1 MNTKNKI
8 SIQTIVLCALFTALM
23 AVGAIFEIP
32 LYVPIT
38 LQGFIMTLAGFLL
51 GSKKG
56 TLAVSLYVAIGLIG
70 FPIFTKGGGLIYLT
84 YPSFGFLLGFI
95 LGAFITGLILEKTK
109 NSYFWL
115 FVSAFAG
122 RIMIY
127 IIGLPYAYL
136 VLNYYTHSY
145 KGISVF
151 LYSFFIVFI
160 PTDILFCVVSVIV
173 AKRLIP
179 VTKRYLY
186 SKYL

>member
-1 MNTKNKI
+1 MNTKNRI

-23 AVGAIFEIP
+23 AVGAFFKIP
-32 LYVPIT
+32 LYVPVT

-56 TLAVSLYVAIGLIG
+56 ALSICIYVAIGLIG
-70 FPIFTKGGGLIYLT
+70 FPIFASGGGLGYLT
-84 YPSFGFLLGFI
+84 NYTFGFLLGFI
-95 LGAFITGLILEKTK
+95 PGAFITGFILEKTK

-115 FVSAFAG
+115 FVSAIAG
-122 RIMIY
+122 RLIIY
-127 IIGLPYAYL
+127 IIGLPYAYF

-160 PTDILFCVVSVIV
+160 PTDILFCAVSVIV

-179 VTKRYLY
+179 ITKRYLY